1 MANKNKI
8 GASIVLEGEKE
19 FKAAVTACNKQLSSM
34 KSELG
39 LVKEKYAENA
49 NSLEALQAKHKVLS
63 QVLQAQRSKL
73 DATKNAYV
81 HSSESQKK
89 VADGLEKLKADY
101 KNAQAE
107 MDKMKK
113 SGTAT
118 DAELDKQQ
126 KTVDELADAIK
137 KGERN
142 YEAAGSRVE
151 NWKNK
156 LNTAEA
162 QTIRANRALNT
173 NDKYMKEAKNSAN
186 GCATSI
192 DQYGKSVRE
201 VRVSV
206 EQLGESNRQ
215 AFNNLAD
222 QIVASGIKEKVED
235 IAKSLYECSESA
247 EKFESASAKVS
258 TIADTSKKSMGTL
271 NKEMLDLSTQT
282 GTAVTDIA
290 ESTYQAISASVDTS
304 KAVETVGEATKLAK
318 GGFTDSTTAIDG
330 LTTVLNSYGNKVKD
344 ASEVSD
350 VFLTVQNLGK
360 TSVNELASSIGKVA
374 TNAAN
379 YGVSLQDLGTAYIQ
393 LTKRGI
399 ETSESTTYIKSL
411 MKELAKQGQK
421 VALTLHAETGQSF
434 AELMEDGKSLGDVIQ
449 ILSDSV
455 GGDATAFSNLFSR
468 QEAAT
473 AATVL
478 LKTGTEDY
486 NNTLNRVTDSAG
498 AADEA
503 YKKMTDTSETAKQ
516 KMLNGIENL
525 KIAIGTQ
532 LNESLDGMYQHGQ
545 KAISWAMEFIKK
557 NPDVVKAVVS
567 LTASLGALTTAFVGV
582 TVVKTV
588 TPLIT
593 AFGAALM
600 ANPILLAATALATLT
615 AGIVTFAMQTKKSTS
630 ETEKAAQA
638 DQKEIDKLNDKTKAI
653 KENVQAAKDSFSSAA
668 SEVAAVDKQ
677 SERLKELNNIEHK
690 NTAQKS
696 EMKAIVNS
704 LSQQIPELANAYDE
718 ETGKLKLSNKQIT
731 AKISNYKKLYMTQA
745 AETDIKEQYKQQYE
759 AEMALA
765 EATQKRAESKK
776 RLTDAEKKA
785 ESAQKAL
792 EKEYKANAGNMNY
805 NENYSETYQKAQEA
819 LSKYAEEKERHKK
832 TSSELNK
839 TIKEQEKIIKDC
851 NSNVNKAQKYI
862 EKYSK
867 ATDNQK
873 KKTNASGNAAKKT
886 AREFKNLGKAFDTA
900 VAQMSGS
907 GLKVDDATKRA
918 FNNSVSIAKKTGTK
932 IPAGLAAGLKSGSKS
947 PETALVTLNTAINKK
962 LMELATN
969 ARKQGAYIPEEIT
982 KGINGSPNDPTVAY
996 EAINKQIQK
1005 RAGNMQKKL
1014 NKVGINISSGMKRS
1028 FEKGGQN
1035 SLDAIQRANNKI
1047 TKLMKDAGV
1056 NSVDGLLAGVEKK
1069 KAEVVKAYE
1078 NLGDAA
1084 DKAFKKKLDI
1094 HSPSRVFKK
1103 SGEYTVD
1110 GLIQG
1115 IESSSKNVGK
1125 SAEQL
1130 GNILVKELSD
1140 KIKNKDLKTNG
1151 KGYSDVTIAK
1161 WWKAVV
1167 NAIYAG
1173 TTAHTRALQKYYAA
1187 RNKVTNNGE
1196 KQRKSLEKQR
1206 AAYQKKLE
1214 KEQKERQKKLEAQRK
1229 AFEKKQQALVTNL
1242 QNKIEM
1248 RDLKTNGNGYNEK
1261 TIKTYWDK
1269 VVKATKKGTSAH
1281 TEALKQYY
1289 EARNNFVNSKKEYLS
1304 NYKKSYKEYMSTL
1317 KSELKEL
1324 KNTYNEEVKSTKES
1338 ITSSFSIFSD
1348 VSLSKTDDENGLVV
1362 NLQRQV
1368 DALQKWRTNLQIL
1381 RNRGASDEMM
1391 KEIEGLGVTSAG
1403 DVETLTKMND
1413 QQWAEYK
1420 QLYSQKNVVAQK
1432 EAVTQNQDL
1441 KKSTEKQMKDLEKKY
1456 KTKIAKLKKT
1466 YNKEMKS
1473 IGAYVTKGFANGIEK
1488 GSNDV
1493 YKAIAKLT
1501 GQTVKQVKKNLGIH
1515 SPSKVMAELGAYTGL
1530 GFAQGLQR
1538 ETQGLAD
1545 IITGNLPTT
1554 VQDVSSGAS
1563 GLQKSNQQLNLTI
1576 QMDGN
1581 VVEKAALNTVDM
1593 LQGAKVNLTRRG
1605 IANA

>member
-19 FKAAVTACNKQLSSM
+19 FNAAVKDCNRQLRGM
-34 KSELG
+34 KSELS

-63 QVLQAQRSKL
+63 QVLQGQRSKL
-73 DATKNAYV
+73 DATKAGYV
-81 HSSESQKK
+81 HSAESQKK
-89 VADGLEKLKADY
+89 VADGLEKLRADY

-126 KTVDELADAIK
+126 KTIDELAEAIK

-247 EKFESASAKVS
+247 EKFETASAKVS

-411 MKELAKQGQK
+411 MKELSKQGQK
-421 VALTLHAETGQSF
+421 VALTLQTETGKSF
-434 AELMEDGKSLGDVIQ
+434 AELMSEGKSLGDVIQ

-486 NNTLNRVTDSAG
+486 NNTLKKVTNSTG

-545 KAISWAMEFIKK
+545 KAISWAKEFVEE

-567 LTASLGALTTAFVGV
+567 LTASLATLTTIFVGL

-593 AFGAALM
+593 AFKVALM
-600 ANPILLAATALATLT
+600 AHPIGLAATALATLV
-615 AGIVTFAMQTKKSTS
+615 AGFVAAEAQTKKNVTA
-630 ETEKAAQA
+630 TEKAAQA
-638 DQKEIDKLNDKTKAI
+638 NQKEIDKLNEKTKAI
-653 KENVQAAKDSFSSAA
+653 KESVQAAKDSFSSAEE
-668 SEVAAVDKQ
+668 EVAAVEMQAEK
-677 SERLKELNNIEHK
+677 LMKLNSIEKK
-690 NTAQKS
+690 NTSQKN

-704 LSQQIPELANAYDE
+704 LSGQIPELAKAYDE
-718 ETGKLKLSNKQIT
+718 ETGKLKLSNTEVKKLV
-731 AKISNYKKLYMTQA
+731 ANYEQLYMTQA
-745 AETDIKEQYKQQYE
+745 AWDDIKEQYKQKRKAKNLLTEANKELKESEDRVTKAENAAIE
-759 AEMALA
+759 AEKEWNK
-765 EATQKRAESKK
+765 EAKK
-776 RLTDAEKKA
+776 HQNDAYFDVNNNEQHKKWI
-785 ESAQKAL
+785 EAQ
-792 EKEYKANAGNMNY
+792 
-805 NENYSETYQKAQEA
+805 
-819 LSKYAEEKERHKK
+819 SKYAAEQERNDK
-832 TSSELNK
+832 TSSKLNK
-839 TIKEQEKIIKDC
+839 TIEE
-851 NSNVNKAQKYI
+851 
-862 EKYSK
+862 
-867 ATDNQK
+867 QK
-873 KKTNASGNAAKKT
+873 KIVGDCEENIKKLQKEIDDYGKVTDKQKNKTNASANAAKK
-886 AREFKNLGKAFDTA
+886 AAKQYKNLGKAFDTA

-932 IPAGLAAGLKSGSKS
+932 IPKGLAAGLKDGSKS
-947 PETALVTLNTAINKK
+947 PETAVVALRTAINKQ
-962 LMELATN
+962 LTVIAVN

-982 KGINGSPNDPTVAY
+982 KGINGSSDDPTVAY
-996 EAINKQIQK
+996 EVINKQIQK
-1005 RAGNMQKKL
+1005 RADNMQKKL

-1167 NAIYAG
+1167 NATYAG

-1581 VVEKAALNTVDM
+1581 VVGKAALNTVDM

>member
-247 EKFESASAKVS
+247 EKFETASAKVS

-411 MKELAKQGQK
+411 MKELSKQGQK
-421 VALTLHAETGQSF
+421 VALTLQTETGKSF
-434 AELMEDGKSLGDVIQ
+434 AELMAEGKSLGDVIQ

-486 NNTLNRVTDSAG
+486 NNTLKKVTNSTG

-545 KAISWAMEFIKK
+545 KAISWAMEFVNK

-615 AGIVTFAMQTKKSTS
+615 AGIVTYQLQTKEATS
-630 ETEKAAQA
+630 EIQKAIQTEQKA
-638 DQKEIDKLNDKTKAI
+638 IDKLNEKTRVI
-653 KENVQAAKDSFSSAA
+653 KESVQTAKDNYLSAQ
-668 SEVAAVDKQ
+668 ENVAVMDKQ
-677 SERLKELNNIEHK
+677 AERLMKLNSIE
-690 NTAQKS
+690 NLNSSQKI
-696 EMKAIVNS
+696 EMRTIVKS
-704 LSQQIPELANAYDE
+704 LSAQVPELSKAFDE
-718 ETGKLKLSNKQIT
+718 ETGILKASNKQI
-731 AKISNYKKLYMTQA
+731 KEWVSNSEKYYMAQA
-745 AETDIKEQYKQQYE
+745 AQTELTELYNQQEKASLALSQANDKLTKSNNKLNASKNAAKQ
-759 AEMALA
+759 
-765 EATQKRAESKK
+765 AESEW
-776 RLTDAEKKA
+776 RNSSIFDSDHYEKHQKWI
-785 ESAQKAL
+785 EAQK
-792 EKEYKANAGNMNY
+792 
-805 NENYSETYQKAQEA
+805 
-819 LSKYAEEKERHKK
+819 KYAEELERSKK
-832 TSSELNK
+832 TSAGLNK
-839 TIKEQEKIIKDC
+839 TIKEQNNIVNDCKENIKK
-851 NSNVNKAQKYI
+851 VAKEI
-862 EKYSK
+862 EGYGEV
-867 ATDNQK
+867 TK
-873 KKTNASGNAAKKT
+873 KQENKTNNSANAAKKA
-886 AREFKNLGKAFDTA
+886 ARQYKNLGKAFDTA

-918 FNNSVSIAKKTGTK
+918 FSNSVSIAKKTGTK

-1005 RAGNMQKKL
+1005 RADNMQKKL

-1167 NAIYAG
+1167 NATYAG

-1554 VQDVSSGAS
+1554 VPDVSSGAL

-1581 VVEKAALNTVDM
+1581 VVGKAALNTVDM

>member
-1 MANKNKI
+1 
-8 GASIVLEGEKE
+8 
-19 FKAAVTACNKQLSSM
+19 M
-34 KSELG
+34 K
-39 LVKEKYAENA
+39 
-49 NSLEALQAKHKVLS
+49 
-63 QVLQAQRSKL
+63 
-73 DATKNAYV
+73 
-81 HSSESQKK
+81 
-89 VADGLEKLKADY
+89 
-101 KNAQAE
+101 
-107 MDKMKK
+107 
-113 SGTAT
+113 
-118 DAELDKQQ
+118 Q
-126 KTVDELADAIK
+126 KTIEEKKKIVGDCEENIK
-137 KGERN
+137 K
-142 YEAAGSRVE
+142 
-151 NWKNK
+151 
-156 LNTAEA
+156 L
-162 QTIRANRALNT
+162 
-173 NDKYMKEAKNSAN
+173 
-186 GCATSI
+186 
-192 DQYGKSVRE
+192 
-201 VRVSV
+201 
-206 EQLGESNRQ
+206 
-215 AFNNLAD
+215 
-222 QIVASGIKEKVED
+222 
-235 IAKSLYECSESA
+235 
-247 EKFESASAKVS
+247 
-258 TIADTSKKSMGTL
+258 
-271 NKEMLDLSTQT
+271 
-282 GTAVTDIA
+282 
-290 ESTYQAISASVDTS
+290 
-304 KAVETVGEATKLAK
+304 
-318 GGFTDSTTAIDG
+318 
-330 LTTVLNSYGNKVKD
+330 
-344 ASEVSD
+344 
-350 VFLTVQNLGK
+350 
-360 TSVNELASSIGKVA
+360 
-374 TNAAN
+374 
-379 YGVSLQDLGTAYIQ
+379 
-393 LTKRGI
+393 
-399 ETSESTTYIKSL
+399 
-411 MKELAKQGQK
+411 
-421 VALTLHAETGQSF
+421 
-434 AELMEDGKSLGDVIQ
+434 
-449 ILSDSV
+449 
-455 GGDATAFSNLFSR
+455 
-468 QEAAT
+468 
-473 AATVL
+473 
-478 LKTGTEDY
+478 
-486 NNTLNRVTDSAG
+486 
-498 AADEA
+498 
-503 YKKMTDTSETAKQ
+503 
-516 KMLNGIENL
+516 
-525 KIAIGTQ
+525 
-532 LNESLDGMYQHGQ
+532 
-545 KAISWAMEFIKK
+545 
-557 NPDVVKAVVS
+557 
-567 LTASLGALTTAFVGV
+567 
-582 TVVKTV
+582 
-588 TPLIT
+588 
-593 AFGAALM
+593 
-600 ANPILLAATALATLT
+600 
-615 AGIVTFAMQTKKSTS
+615 
-630 ETEKAAQA
+630 
-638 DQKEIDKLNDKTKAI
+638 QKEIDDYGKVT
-653 KENVQAAKDSFSSAA
+653 
-668 SEVAAVDKQ
+668 DKQ
-677 SERLKELNNIEHK
+677 K
-690 NTAQKS
+690 N
-696 EMKAIVNS
+696 
-704 LSQQIPELANAYDE
+704 
-718 ETGKLKLSNKQIT
+718 
-731 AKISNYKKLYMTQA
+731 
-745 AETDIKEQYKQQYE
+745 
-759 AEMALA
+759 
-765 EATQKRAESKK
+765 
-776 RLTDAEKKA
+776 
-785 ESAQKAL
+785 
-792 EKEYKANAGNMNY
+792 
-805 NENYSETYQKAQEA
+805 
-819 LSKYAEEKERHKK
+819 
-832 TSSELNK
+832 
-839 TIKEQEKIIKDC
+839 
-851 NSNVNKAQKYI
+851 
-862 EKYSK
+862 
-867 ATDNQK
+867 
-873 KKTNASGNAAKKT
+873 KTNASANAAKK
-886 AREFKNLGKAFDTA
+886 AAKQYKNLGKAFDTA

-932 IPAGLAAGLKSGSKS
+932 IPKGLAAGLKDGSKS
-947 PETALVTLNTAINKK
+947 PETAVVALRTAINKQ
-962 LMELATN
+962 LTVIAVN

-982 KGINGSPNDPTVAY
+982 KGINGSSDDPTVAY
-996 EAINKQIQK
+996 EVINKQIQK
-1005 RAGNMQKKL
+1005 RADNMQKKL

-1167 NAIYAG
+1167 NATYAG

-1581 VVEKAALNTVDM
+1581 VVGKAALNTVDM

>member
-1 MANKNKI
+1 
-8 GASIVLEGEKE
+8 
-19 FKAAVTACNKQLSSM
+19 
-34 KSELG
+34 
-39 LVKEKYAENA
+39 
-49 NSLEALQAKHKVLS
+49 
-63 QVLQAQRSKL
+63 
-73 DATKNAYV
+73 
-81 HSSESQKK
+81 
-89 VADGLEKLKADY
+89 
-101 KNAQAE
+101 
-107 MDKMKK
+107 
-113 SGTAT
+113 
-118 DAELDKQQ
+118 
-126 KTVDELADAIK
+126 
-137 KGERN
+137 
-142 YEAAGSRVE
+142 
-151 NWKNK
+151 
-156 LNTAEA
+156 
-162 QTIRANRALNT
+162 
-173 NDKYMKEAKNSAN
+173 
-186 GCATSI
+186 
-192 DQYGKSVRE
+192 
-201 VRVSV
+201 
-206 EQLGESNRQ
+206 
-215 AFNNLAD
+215 
-222 QIVASGIKEKVED
+222 
-235 IAKSLYECSESA
+235 
-247 EKFESASAKVS
+247 
-258 TIADTSKKSMGTL
+258 
-271 NKEMLDLSTQT
+271 
-282 GTAVTDIA
+282 
-290 ESTYQAISASVDTS
+290 
-304 KAVETVGEATKLAK
+304 
-318 GGFTDSTTAIDG
+318 
-330 LTTVLNSYGNKVKD
+330 
-344 ASEVSD
+344 
-350 VFLTVQNLGK
+350 
-360 TSVNELASSIGKVA
+360 
-374 TNAAN
+374 
-379 YGVSLQDLGTAYIQ
+379 
-393 LTKRGI
+393 
-399 ETSESTTYIKSL
+399 
-411 MKELAKQGQK
+411 
-421 VALTLHAETGQSF
+421 
-434 AELMEDGKSLGDVIQ
+434 
-449 ILSDSV
+449 
-455 GGDATAFSNLFSR
+455 
-468 QEAAT
+468 
-473 AATVL
+473 
-478 LKTGTEDY
+478 
-486 NNTLNRVTDSAG
+486 
-498 AADEA
+498 
-503 YKKMTDTSETAKQ
+503 
-516 KMLNGIENL
+516 
-525 KIAIGTQ
+525 
-532 LNESLDGMYQHGQ
+532 
-545 KAISWAMEFIKK
+545 
-557 NPDVVKAVVS
+557 
-567 LTASLGALTTAFVGV
+567 
-582 TVVKTV
+582 
-588 TPLIT
+588 
-593 AFGAALM
+593 
-600 ANPILLAATALATLT
+600 
-615 AGIVTFAMQTKKSTS
+615 
-630 ETEKAAQA
+630 
-638 DQKEIDKLNDKTKAI
+638 
-653 KENVQAAKDSFSSAA
+653 
-668 SEVAAVDKQ
+668 
-677 SERLKELNNIEHK
+677 
-690 NTAQKS
+690 
-696 EMKAIVNS
+696 
-704 LSQQIPELANAYDE
+704 
-718 ETGKLKLSNKQIT
+718 
-731 AKISNYKKLYMTQA
+731 
-745 AETDIKEQYKQQYE
+745 
-759 AEMALA
+759 
-765 EATQKRAESKK
+765 
-776 RLTDAEKKA
+776 
-785 ESAQKAL
+785 
-792 EKEYKANAGNMNY
+792 
-805 NENYSETYQKAQEA
+805 
-819 LSKYAEEKERHKK
+819 
-832 TSSELNK
+832 
-839 TIKEQEKIIKDC
+839 
-851 NSNVNKAQKYI
+851 
-862 EKYSK
+862 
-867 ATDNQK
+867 
-873 KKTNASGNAAKKT
+873 
-886 AREFKNLGKAFDTA
+886 
-900 VAQMSGS
+900 MSGS

-932 IPAGLAAGLKSGSKS
+932 IPKGLAAGLKDGSKS
-947 PETALVTLNTAINKK
+947 PETAVVALRTAINKQ
-962 LMELATN
+962 LTVIAVN

-982 KGINGSPNDPTVAY
+982 KGINGSSDDPTVAY
-996 EAINKQIQK
+996 EVINKQIQK
-1005 RAGNMQKKL
+1005 RADNMQKKL

-1167 NAIYAG
+1167 NATYAG

-1581 VVEKAALNTVDM
+1581 VVGKAALNTVDM

>member
-1 MANKNKI
+1 MQAEKLMKLNSIEKKN
-8 GASIVLEGEKE
+8 
-19 FKAAVTACNKQLSSM
+19 T
-34 KSELG
+34 
-39 LVKEKYAENA
+39 
-49 NSLEALQAKHKVLS
+49 
-63 QVLQAQRSKL
+63 
-73 DATKNAYV
+73 
-81 HSSESQKK
+81 SQK
-89 VADGLEKLKADY
+89 
-101 KNAQAE
+101 N
-107 MDKMKK
+107 
-113 SGTAT
+113 
-118 DAELDKQQ
+118 
-126 KTVDELADAIK
+126 
-137 KGERN
+137 
-142 YEAAGSRVE
+142 
-151 NWKNK
+151 
-156 LNTAEA
+156 
-162 QTIRANRALNT
+162 
-173 NDKYMKEAKNSAN
+173 
-186 GCATSI
+186 
-192 DQYGKSVRE
+192 
-201 VRVSV
+201 
-206 EQLGESNRQ
+206 
-215 AFNNLAD
+215 
-222 QIVASGIKEKVED
+222 
-235 IAKSLYECSESA
+235 
-247 EKFESASAKVS
+247 
-258 TIADTSKKSMGTL
+258 
-271 NKEMLDLSTQT
+271 
-282 GTAVTDIA
+282 
-290 ESTYQAISASVDTS
+290 
-304 KAVETVGEATKLAK
+304 
-318 GGFTDSTTAIDG
+318 
-330 LTTVLNSYGNKVKD
+330 
-344 ASEVSD
+344 
-350 VFLTVQNLGK
+350 
-360 TSVNELASSIGKVA
+360 
-374 TNAAN
+374 
-379 YGVSLQDLGTAYIQ
+379 
-393 LTKRGI
+393 
-399 ETSESTTYIKSL
+399 
-411 MKELAKQGQK
+411 
-421 VALTLHAETGQSF
+421 
-434 AELMEDGKSLGDVIQ
+434 
-449 ILSDSV
+449 
-455 GGDATAFSNLFSR
+455 
-468 QEAAT
+468 
-473 AATVL
+473 
-478 LKTGTEDY
+478 
-486 NNTLNRVTDSAG
+486 
-498 AADEA
+498 
-503 YKKMTDTSETAKQ
+503 
-516 KMLNGIENL
+516 
-525 KIAIGTQ
+525 
-532 LNESLDGMYQHGQ
+532 
-545 KAISWAMEFIKK
+545 
-557 NPDVVKAVVS
+557 
-567 LTASLGALTTAFVGV
+567 
-582 TVVKTV
+582 
-588 TPLIT
+588 
-593 AFGAALM
+593 
-600 ANPILLAATALATLT
+600 
-615 AGIVTFAMQTKKSTS
+615 
-630 ETEKAAQA
+630 
-638 DQKEIDKLNDKTKAI
+638 
-653 KENVQAAKDSFSSAA
+653 
-668 SEVAAVDKQ
+668 
-677 SERLKELNNIEHK
+677 
-690 NTAQKS
+690 

-704 LSQQIPELANAYDE
+704 LSGQIPELAKAYDE
-718 ETGKLKLSNKQIT
+718 ETGKLKLSNTEVKKLV
-731 AKISNYKKLYMTQA
+731 ANYEQLYMTQA
-745 AETDIKEQYKQQYE
+745 AWDDIKEQYKQKRKAKNLLTEANKELKESEDRVTKAENAAIE
-759 AEMALA
+759 AEKEWNK
-765 EATQKRAESKK
+765 EAKK
-776 RLTDAEKKA
+776 HQNDAYFDVNNNEQHKKWI
-785 ESAQKAL
+785 EAQ
-792 EKEYKANAGNMNY
+792 
-805 NENYSETYQKAQEA
+805 
-819 LSKYAEEKERHKK
+819 SKYAAEQERNDK
-832 TSSELNK
+832 TSSKLNK
-839 TIKEQEKIIKDC
+839 TIEE
-851 NSNVNKAQKYI
+851 
-862 EKYSK
+862 
-867 ATDNQK
+867 QK
-873 KKTNASGNAAKKT
+873 KIVGDCEENIKKLQKEIDDYGKVTDKQKNKTNASANAAKK
-886 AREFKNLGKAFDTA
+886 AAKQYKNLGKAFDTA

-932 IPAGLAAGLKSGSKS
+932 IPKGLAAGLKDGSKS
-947 PETALVTLNTAINKK
+947 PETAVVALRTAINKQ
-962 LMELATN
+962 LTVIAVN

-982 KGINGSPNDPTVAY
+982 KGINGSSDDPTVAY
-996 EAINKQIQK
+996 EVINKQIQK
-1005 RAGNMQKKL
+1005 RADNMQKKL

-1167 NAIYAG
+1167 NATYAG

-1581 VVEKAALNTVDM
+1581 VVGKAALNTVDM

>member
-19 FKAAVTACNKQLSSM
+19 FKAAVTDCNKQLSSM

-63 QVLQAQRSKL
+63 QVLQGQKNKL
-73 DATKNAYV
+73 DATRAGYV
-81 HSSESQKK
+81 HSVESQKK
-89 VADGLEKLKADY
+89 VADGLEKLRADY

-126 KTVDELADAIK
+126 KTIDELADAIK

-162 QTIRANRALNT
+162 QTIKASRALNT

-201 VRVSV
+201 VRVNV

-235 IAKSLYECSESA
+235 IAKTLYECSESA
-247 EKFESASAKVS
+247 EKFETASAKVS

-330 LTTVLNSYGNKVKD
+330 LTTVINSYGNKVKD

-411 MKELAKQGQK
+411 MKELSKQGQK
-421 VALTLHAETGQSF
+421 VALTLQTETGKSF
-434 AELMEDGKSLGDVIQ
+434 AELMAEGKSLGDVIQ

-486 NNTLNRVTDSAG
+486 NNTLKKVTNSTG

-545 KAISWAMEFIKK
+545 KAISWAMEFGEK

-567 LTASLGALTTAFVGV
+567 LTASLATLTTIFSGF
-582 TVVKTV
+582 TIIKTII
-588 TPLIT
+588 PLLES
-593 AFGAALM
+593 FKLALM
-600 ANPILLAATALATLT
+600 THPVGLAATALATLV
-615 AGIVTFAMQTKKSTS
+615 AGLVVAEAQVKKNVT

-638 DQKEIDKLNDKTKAI
+638 EQKEIDKLNERTKAI
-653 KENVQAAKDSFSSAA
+653 KESVQAAKDNYSSA
-668 SEVAAVDKQ
+668 EEEMAVMDKQ
-677 SERLKELNNIEHK
+677 TERLIELNSMEHK
-690 NTAQKS
+690 NTAQKN
-696 EMKAIVNS
+696 EMKAIVDS
-704 LSQQIPELANAYDE
+704 LSAQIPKLAKAYDE
-718 ETGKLKLSNKQIT
+718 EAGKLRLSDKEINKLVNDHKE
-731 AKISNYKKLYMTQA
+731 LYMVQA
-745 AETDIKEQYKQQYE
+745 AQEDMKEIY
-759 AEMALA
+759 
-765 EATQKRAESKK
+765 TQKI
-776 RLTDAEKKA
+776 KA
-785 ESAQKAL
+785 ER
-792 EKEYKANAGNMNY
+792 
-805 NENYSETYQKAQEA
+805 A
-819 LSKYAEEKERHKK
+819 LSKAKDERKKSEDRLTKAKNAATKAEQEWNKEAKKHQNDTYFNVNDNEQHKK
-832 TSSELNK
+832 WIEAQSKYVAEQERGNKTTSKLNK
-839 TIKEQEKIIKDC
+839 IIKEQEKIIEDC
-851 NSNVNKAQKYI
+851 KSNL
-862 EKYSK
+862 EKYNK

-1005 RAGNMQKKL
+1005 RADNMQKKL

-1035 SLDAIQRANNKI
+1035 SLDAIQKANNKI

-1115 IESSSKNVGK
+1115 IETSSKNVGK

-1167 NAIYAG
+1167 NATYAG

-1289 EARNNFVNSKKEYLS
+1289 EARNNLVNSKKEYLS

-1324 KNTYNEEVKSTKES
+1324 KNTYNEAVKSTKES

-1381 RNRGASDEMM
+1381 RNRGASDEMI
-1391 KEIEGLGVTSAG
+1391 KEIESLGVTSAG

-1413 QQWAEYK
+1413 QQWSEYT
-1420 QLYSQKNVVAQK
+1420 QLYSQKNAVAQK
-1432 EAVTQNQDL
+1432 EAVTQNEDL
-1441 KKSTEKQMKDLEKKY
+1441 KKSTEKQMKELEKKY

-1473 IGAYVTKGFANGIEK
+1473 IGAYVAKGFANGIEK

-1515 SPSKVMAELGAYTGL
+1515 SPSRVMDELGAYTGL

-1554 VQDVSSGAS
+1554 VPDVSSGEL
-1563 GLQKSNQQLNLTI
+1563 GLQESNQQLNLTI

-1581 VVEKAALNTVDM
+1581 VVGKAALNTVDM

>member
-19 FKAAVTACNKQLSSM
+19 FKAAVTDCNRQLRGM
-34 KSELG
+34 KSELS

-63 QVLQAQRSKL
+63 QVLQGQRSKL
-73 DATKNAYV
+73 DATKAGYV
-81 HSSESQKK
+81 HSAESQKK
-89 VADGLEKLKADY
+89 VADGLEKLRAEY

-126 KTVDELADAIK
+126 KTIDELAEAIK

-151 NWKNK
+151 NWKNQ

-162 QTIRANRALNT
+162 QTIRASRALNT

-201 VRVSV
+201 VRVNV

-222 QIVASGIKEKVED
+222 QIVASGVKEKVED
-235 IAKSLYECSESA
+235 IAKTLYECSESA

-271 NKEMLDLSTQT
+271 NKEMLDLSTKT

-350 VFLTVQNLGK
+350 VFLTTQNLGK
-360 TSVNELASSIGKVA
+360 ISVDEIASSIGKVA

-393 LTKRGI
+393 ITKNGI
-399 ETSESTTYIKSL
+399 EASESTTYIKSL
-411 MKELAKQGQK
+411 MKELSKQGSK
-421 VALTLHAETGQSF
+421 TAATLQTETGKSF
-434 AELMEDGKSLGDVIQ
+434 ADLMNEGKSLGDVIG

-455 GGDATAFSNLFSR
+455 GGDITAFSNLFSR

-473 AATVL
+473 AATIL
-478 LKTGTEDY
+478 LNAGTEDY
-486 NNTLNRVTDSAG
+486 NNTLKKVTNSTG

-567 LTASLGALTTAFVGV
+567 LTASLATLTTIFSGF
-582 TVVKTV
+582 TIIKTII
-588 TPLIT
+588 PLLES
-593 AFGAALM
+593 FKLALM
-600 ANPILLAATALATLT
+600 AHPVGLAATALATLVAGLVAAEAQVKRT
-615 AGIVTFAMQTKKSTS
+615 AT

-638 DQKEIDKLNDKTKAI
+638 DQKYIKELKEKNKVLHENIEQTQSSFDSVKKETTTVDQLVDRLKKLNSVQNKTA
-653 KENVQAAKDSFSSAA
+653 
-668 SEVAAVDKQ
+668 
-677 SERLKELNNIEHK
+677 
-690 NTAQKS
+690 
-696 EMKAIVNS
+696 
-704 LSQQIPELANAYDE
+704 
-718 ETGKLKLSNKQIT
+718 
-731 AKISNYKKLYMTQA
+731 
-745 AETDIKEQYKQQYE
+745 
-759 AEMALA
+759 
-765 EATQKRAESKK
+765 
-776 RLTDAEKKA
+776 
-785 ESAQKAL
+785 AQKAEIKRISEQLKDKIPQIAAAYDDETGAIKLTNNQMDRLVKNYKRTALAAAAQSQLTEAAKEAL
-792 EKEYKANAGNMNY
+792 EAQERLNDAKVKAEECDNKN
-805 NENYSETYQKAQEA
+805 TKAQEKYNKA
-819 LSKYAEEKERHKK
+819 LKKAQELSKSEGAVGATGAVSNEMIKAQDAVTKAARDLKATNKSYEDAKK
-832 TSSELNK
+832 TVKAYENDLNK
-839 TIKEQEKIIKDC
+839 ANEMMDTANNFIK
-851 NSNVNKAQKYI
+851 
-862 EKYSK
+862 KYSASAK
-867 ATDNQK
+867 KQKTDTDNS
-873 KKTNASGNAAKKT
+873 ANAAKKA
-886 AREFKNLGKAFDTA
+886 ARQYKNLGKAFDTA
-900 VAQMSGS
+900 VVQMGKSGS
-907 GLKVDDATKRA
+907 KVDDATKRA
-918 FNNSVSIAKKTGTK
+918 FSNSVSIAKKTGTK
-932 IPAGLAAGLKSGSKS
+932 IPKGLAAGLKDGSKS
-947 PETALVTLNTAINKK
+947 PQTALDTLNTAINKK
-962 LMELATN
+962 LMILATN

-982 KGINGSPNDPTVAY
+982 KGINGSSADPTVAY
-996 EAINKQIQK
+996 EAISKQIQK
-1005 RAGNMQKKL
+1005 RADSMQKKL
-1014 NKVGINISSGMKRS
+1014 DKVGINISAGMKKS
-1028 FEKGGQN
+1028 FEKGGQS
-1035 SLDAIQRANNKI
+1035 SLDAIQKSDAKI
-1047 TKLMKDAGV
+1047 SELMKAAGV

-1069 KAEVVKAYE
+1069 KPEVVKAYE
-1078 NLGDAA
+1078 DLGDAA

-1151 KGYSDVTIAK
+1151 KGYSDATIAK

-1167 NAIYAG
+1167 NATYAG
-1173 TTAHTRALQKYYAA
+1173 TTAHTKALQKYYAA
-1187 RNKVTNNGE
+1187 RNKVTNDGE

-1214 KEQKERQKKLEAQRK
+1214 KEQKERQKKLEAQKK
-1229 AFEKKQQALVTNL
+1229 ATAEKQQALVTKL

-1248 RDLKTNGNGYNEK
+1248 RDLKTNGHGYNEK
-1261 TIKTYWDK
+1261 TVKTYWDK

-1281 TEALKQYY
+1281 TDALKQYY
-1289 EARNNFVNSKKEYLS
+1289 EARNNLINSKKEYLS

-1317 KSELKEL
+1317 RSELEEL
-1324 KNTYNEEVKSTKES
+1324 KKTYNQSVKSTKES
-1338 ITSSFSIFSD
+1338 IASSFSIFSD
-1348 VSLSKTDDENGLVV
+1348 VSLTKTDDENGLVV

-1368 DALQKWRTNLQIL
+1368 DALKKWRTNLQVL
-1381 RNRGASDEMM
+1381 RDRGASDEMM
-1391 KEIEGLGVTSAG
+1391 KEIEGLGVNSAG
-1403 DVETLTKMND
+1403 DVETLTKMNNE
-1413 QQWAEYK
+1413 QWAEYK
-1420 QLYSQKNVVAQK
+1420 QLYSQKNAVAK
-1432 EAVTQNQDL
+1432 MEAVTQNKDL
-1441 KKSTEKQMKDLEKKY
+1441 KKSTDKKMKELEKTY

-1466 YNKEMKS
+1466 YQKEMKS
-1473 IGAYVTKGFANGIEK
+1473 IGANVAKGFANGIEK

-1515 SPSKVMAELGAYTGL
+1515 SPSRVMAELGAYTGL

-1554 VQDVSSGAS
+1554 VPQVNGKATS
-1563 GLQKSNQQLNLTI
+1563 GLQKSSQLNLTI

-1581 VVEKAALNTVDM
+1581 VVGKAALNTVDM
-1593 LQGAKVNLTRRG
+1593 LQGAKVSLTRRG

>member
-19 FKAAVTACNKQLSSM
+19 FKAAVTDCNRQLRGM
-34 KSELG
+34 KSELS

-63 QVLQAQRSKL
+63 QVLQGQRSKL
-73 DATKNAYV
+73 DATKAGYV
-81 HSSESQKK
+81 HSAESQKK
-89 VADGLEKLKADY
+89 VADGLEKLRAEY

-126 KTVDELADAIK
+126 KTIDELAEAIK

-156 LNTAEA
+156 LNAAEA

-201 VRVSV
+201 VRVNV

-222 QIVASGIKEKVED
+222 QIVASGVKEKVED
-235 IAKSLYECSESA
+235 IAKTLYECSESA

-271 NKEMLDLSTQT
+271 NKEMLDLSTKT

-330 LTTVLNSYGNKVKD
+330 LTTVLNSYGKRVKN

-411 MKELAKQGQK
+411 MKELSKQGSK
-421 VALTLHAETGQSF
+421 TAATLQTETGKSF
-434 AELMEDGKSLGDVIQ
+434 TELMAEGKSLGDVIQ

-486 NNTLNRVTDSAG
+486 NNTLKKVTNSTG

-567 LTASLGALTTAFVGV
+567 LTASLATLTTIFSGFTIIKTIIPLLESFKLAIMTHPVG
-582 TVVKTV
+582 
-588 TPLIT
+588 
-593 AFGAALM
+593 
-600 ANPILLAATALATLT
+600 LAATALATLVAGLVVAEAQVKRT
-615 AGIVTFAMQTKKSTS
+615 AT

-638 DQKEIDKLNDKTKAI
+638 DQKYIKELKEKNKVLHENIEQTQSSFETVKNETTTVDQLADRLKKLNSVQNKTA
-653 KENVQAAKDSFSSAA
+653 
-668 SEVAAVDKQ
+668 
-677 SERLKELNNIEHK
+677 
-690 NTAQKS
+690 
-696 EMKAIVNS
+696 
-704 LSQQIPELANAYDE
+704 
-718 ETGKLKLSNKQIT
+718 
-731 AKISNYKKLYMTQA
+731 
-745 AETDIKEQYKQQYE
+745 
-759 AEMALA
+759 
-765 EATQKRAESKK
+765 
-776 RLTDAEKKA
+776 
-785 ESAQKAL
+785 AQKAEIKRISEQLKDKIPQIAAAYDDETGAIKLTNNQMDRLVKNYKRTALAAAAQSQLTEAAKEAL
-792 EKEYKANAGNMNY
+792 EAQERLNDAKVKAEECDNKN
-805 NENYSETYQKAQEA
+805 TKAQEKYNKA
-819 LSKYAEEKERHKK
+819 LKKAQELSKSEGAVGATGAVSNEMIKAQDAVTKAARDLKATNKSYEDAKK
-832 TSSELNK
+832 TVKAYENDLNK
-839 TIKEQEKIIKDC
+839 ANEMMDTANNFIK
-851 NSNVNKAQKYI
+851 
-862 EKYSK
+862 KYSASAK
-867 ATDNQK
+867 KQKTDTDNS
-873 KKTNASGNAAKKT
+873 ANAAKKA
-886 AREFKNLGKAFDTA
+886 ARQYKNLGKAFDTA
-900 VAQMSGS
+900 VVQMGKSGS
-907 GLKVDDATKRA
+907 KVDDATKRA
-918 FNNSVSIAKKTGTK
+918 FSNSVNIAKKTGTK
-932 IPAGLAAGLKSGSKS
+932 IPKGLAAGLKDGSKS
-947 PETALVTLNTAINKK
+947 PQTALDTLNTAINKK
-962 LMELATN
+962 LMILATN
-969 ARKQGAYIPEEIT
+969 ARKQGAYIPEKIT
-982 KGINGSPNDPTVAY
+982 KGINGSSADPTVAY
-996 EAINKQIQK
+996 EAISKQIQK
-1005 RAGNMQKKL
+1005 RADNMQKKL
-1014 NKVGINISSGMKRS
+1014 DKVGINISAGMKKS
-1028 FEKGGQN
+1028 FEKGGQS
-1035 SLDAIQRANNKI
+1035 SLDAIQKSDAKI
-1047 TKLMKDAGV
+1047 SELMKAAGV

-1069 KAEVVKAYE
+1069 KPEVVKAYE
-1078 NLGDAA
+1078 DLGDAA

-1151 KGYSDVTIAK
+1151 KGYSNATIAK

-1167 NAIYAG
+1167 NDTYAG
-1173 TTAHTRALQKYYAA
+1173 TTAHTKALQKYYAA
-1187 RNKVTNNGE
+1187 RNKVTNDGE

-1214 KEQKERQKKLEAQRK
+1214 KEQKERQKKLEAQKK
-1229 AFEKKQQALVTNL
+1229 ATAEKQQALVTKL

-1248 RDLKTNGNGYNEK
+1248 RDLKTNGHGYNEK
-1261 TIKTYWDK
+1261 TVKTYWDK

-1281 TEALKQYY
+1281 TDALKQYY
-1289 EARNNFVNSKKEYLS
+1289 EARNNLINSKKEYLS

-1317 KSELKEL
+1317 KSELEEL
-1324 KNTYNEEVKSTKES
+1324 KKTYNESVKSTKES
-1338 ITSSFSIFSD
+1338 IASSFSIFSD
-1348 VSLSKTDDENGLVV
+1348 VSLTKTDDENGLVV

-1368 DALQKWRTNLQIL
+1368 DALQKWRTNLQVL
-1381 RNRGASDEMM
+1381 RDRGASDEMM
-1391 KEIEGLGVTSAG
+1391 KEIEGLGVNSAG
-1403 DVETLTKMND
+1403 DVETLTKMNNE
-1413 QQWAEYK
+1413 QWAEYK
-1420 QLYSQKNVVAQK
+1420 QLYSQKNAVAK
-1432 EAVTQNQDL
+1432 MEAVTQNKDL
-1441 KKSTEKQMKDLEKKY
+1441 KKSTDKKMKELEKTY

-1466 YNKEMKS
+1466 YQKEMKS
-1473 IGAYVTKGFANGIEK
+1473 IGANVAKGFANGIEK

-1515 SPSKVMAELGAYTGL
+1515 SPSRVMAELGAYTGL

-1554 VQDVSSGAS
+1554 VPHVNGKAAS
-1563 GLQKSNQQLNLTI
+1563 GLQKSSQLNLTI

-1581 VVEKAALNTVDM
+1581 VVGKAALNTVDM
-1593 LQGAKVNLTRRG
+1593 LQGAKVSLTRRG